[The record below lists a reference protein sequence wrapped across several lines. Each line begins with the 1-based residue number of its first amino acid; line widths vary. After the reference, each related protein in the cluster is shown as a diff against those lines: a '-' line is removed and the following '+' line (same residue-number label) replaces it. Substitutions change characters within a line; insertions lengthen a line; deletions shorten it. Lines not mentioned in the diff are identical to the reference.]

1 MCDNLILVQSIIL
14 YYLFFL
20 MSMCT
25 AAVATKFQK
34 LDVLFYIVYNDKFIA
49 AISGKKRFA
58 HRNHKTNSLNGS
70 MP

>member
-1 MCDNLILVQSIIL
+1 
-14 YYLFFL
+14 